1 MLLYVLECC
10 VMIVLL
16 LVGVTQVVMPLLQGK
31 PLFPMLHER
40 QTSFDE
46 RLKGIEAELER
57 SRRMDQIGKDVEK
70 MFEPHID
77 IQPTERNRG
86 KN

>member
-10 VMIVLL
+10 VMVVLL
-16 LVGVTQVVMPLLQGK
+16 LAGVTQVVLPILQGK
-31 PLFPMLHER
+31 SMFPMLHQR

-46 RLKGIEAELER
+46 RLKDIETELER

-70 MFEPHID
+70 MFESRLD
-77 IQPTERNRG
+77 IQPTEKERE
-86 KN
+86 KS